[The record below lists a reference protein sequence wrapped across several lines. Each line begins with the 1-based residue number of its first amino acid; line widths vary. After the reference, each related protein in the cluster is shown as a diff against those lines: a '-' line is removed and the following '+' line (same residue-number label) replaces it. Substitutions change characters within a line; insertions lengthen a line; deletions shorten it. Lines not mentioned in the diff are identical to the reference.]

1 LPSQA
6 GLVENRAQLRVWK
19 HQEPPFTT
27 FCIISKELSYC
38 SHIWYGCRKIKKD
51 SRTQRQKKKN
61 WTGTSWKAVAKFYWK
76 GKKHIGTKK

>member
-38 SHIWYGCRKIKKD
+38 SHI
-51 SRTQRQKKKN
+51 
-61 WTGTSWKAVAKFYWK
+61 
-76 GKKHIGTKK
+76 